1 MFGTKAKRIVL
12 LVLSVLFMFSL
23 ATAVL
28 AAEKAPIDFGK
39 DKNKMHW
46 YLLDF
51 GTKDDSGY
59 AIVRKYYTNPD
70 EKTKTIDL
78 IASKFGIAHDRAAQL
93 YFTEYG
99 YTYSPDG
106 TRFGLTYVTHYDM
119 LGTEIKSTTFD
130 GATIALEKLS
140 KDTIPHKTYQY
151 IIGKNKPQTA
161 KKPVAAAKRPA
172 QKKTPA
178 KKPAAVKK

>member
-28 AAEKAPIDFGK
+28 AAEKAPIDFG
-39 DKNKMHW
+39 KNKMHW

>member
-23 ATAVL
+23 TTAVL
-28 AAEKAPIDFGK
+28 AADKKPVDFGK

-46 YLLDF
+46 YLLDY
-51 GTKDDSGY
+51 GMKDDSGY
-59 AIVRKYYTNPD
+59 AIVRKYYTNPE

-78 IASKFGIAHDRAAQL
+78 IASKFGIDHGRAAEL

-119 LGTEIKSTTFD
+119 LGTEIKATTFE

-140 KDTIPHKTYQY
+140 KETIPHKTYQY
-151 IIGKNKPQTA
+151 IIGKSKPQAA
-161 KKPVAAAKRPA
+161 KKPVAAVKRPA
-172 QKKTPA
+172 QKKVPA
-178 KKPAAVKK
+178 KKSAAGKK